1 LKSGNAK
8 LPPAAASEARST
20 TARSD
25 ARIAECARGKQRRR
39 ELTTAKKVGFETA
52 KLSVPT
58 RGGIRLGAFATSRR
72 EVAVRPGYDGFATGE
87 LARGDV

>member
-1 LKSGNAK
+1 M
-8 LPPAAASEARST
+8 
-20 TARSD
+20 
-25 ARIAECARGKQRRR
+25 
-39 ELTTAKKVGFETA
+39 TTAKKVGFETA